1 MCILITEV
9 MILQNPVNISTS
21 LLIPNLGEAM
31 KNLYLVLTILGA
43 VVPYLFFFQFIQTEG
58 LDVAAFNSAMF
69 VNGAAGG
76 ISADLLLSS
85 FIFWIFVFQ
94 QLRKKGSPKPY
105 AFVGLSCALPAYLYV
120 RERPE
125 QKDAL

>member
-1 MCILITEV
+1 
-9 MILQNPVNISTS
+9 
-21 LLIPNLGEAM
+21 M

-43 VVPYLFFFQFIQTEG
+43 IVPYLFFFQFIQTEG
-58 LDVAAFNSAMF
+58 IDVAAFSAAMF

-85 FIFWIFVFQ
+85 FIFWVFMFQ

-105 AFVGLSCALPAYLYV
+105 AFIVLNLFIGLSCALPAYLYV

-125 QKDAL
+125 SMKAG

>member
-1 MCILITEV
+1 
-9 MILQNPVNISTS
+9 
-21 LLIPNLGEAM
+21 M

-58 LDVAAFNSAMF
+58 IDVAAF
-69 VNGAAGG
+69 VTGAAGG

-85 FIFWIFVFQ
+85 FIFWVFMFQ

-105 AFVGLSCALPAYLYV
+105 AFIVLNLFIGLSCALPAYLYV

>member
-1 MCILITEV
+1 
-9 MILQNPVNISTS
+9 
-21 LLIPNLGEAM
+21 M

-76 ISADLLLSS
+76 ISAVILTSSVFSNNVRISNKTVSYLS
-85 FIFWIFVFQ
+85 
-94 QLRKKGSPKPY
+94 LRY
-105 AFVGLSCALPAYLYV
+105 ANTLSAPSRRL
-120 RERPE
+120 
-125 QKDAL
+125 QI

>member
-1 MCILITEV
+1 
-9 MILQNPVNISTS
+9 
-21 LLIPNLGEAM
+21 M

-43 VVPYLFFFQFIQTEG
+43 IVPYLFFFQFIQTEG
-58 LDVAAFNSAMF
+58 IDVAAFSAAMF

-85 FIFWIFVFQ
+85 FIFWVFMFQ

-105 AFVGLSCALPAYLYV
+105 AFIALNLLVGLSCALPAYLYV

-125 QKDAL
+125 LKDTD